1 MSAFVTDGPAW
12 PDNALP
18 LTGERTIP
26 GLAEEN
32 YWFRRHEVVYQ
43 RLADRCAG
51 RDVLEAGCGEG
62 YGADLI
68 ADVARRVIGL
78 DYDESAV
85 AHVRAR
91 YPRVEMQHGNLAA
104 LPLPDAAVD
113 VVVNFQVIE
122 HLWDQGQFV
131 AECLRVLRP
140 GGVLLMSTPNR
151 ITFSPG
157 RDTPINP
164 FHTRELN
171 AAELTEL
178 LHAAGFRIEGDATGC
193 FTAARLAE
201 LDARHG
207 GSIIDAQIARA
218 LADAPWPADLLA
230 DVASVTTDDFDLV
243 EAADAT
249 TGTSMKASIWWR
261 SRCGRDDAPSRYPG
275 LFTLVLHTH
284 LPWLAHHGRW
294 PVGEEWLYQSWSAAY
309 LPLMRVL
316 RTLAAED
323 RHHLLTLGMTPV
335 VTAQLDDPYC
345 LSGMHHWLANWRLR
359 ALEATTLRDPLRE
372 FGVREHDRGRSRAR
386 RVRYAVAPRRQPAA
400 A

>member
-1 MSAFVTDGPAW
+1 MSAFSYTEPPEDV
-12 PDNALP
+12 LP
-18 LTGERTIP
+18 LTGERTVP

-43 RLADRCAG
+43 RLASRCSG

-68 ADVARRVIGL
+68 SGVANRVIGL

-91 YPRVEMQHGNLAA
+91 YPRVDMRHGNLAE
-104 LPLPDAAVD
+104 LPLDDDEVD

-122 HLWDQGQFV
+122 HLWDQAQFV
-131 AECLRVLRP
+131 GECARVLRP
-140 GGVLLMSTPNR
+140 SGVLLMSTPNR

-178 LHAAGFRIEGDATGC
+178 LTDAGLVVEAMLGVFHG
-193 FTAARLAE
+193 ARLKE

-218 LADAPWPADLLA
+218 LADAPWSADLLA
-230 DVASVTTDDFDLV
+230 DVESIVTSDFDLI
-243 EAADAT
+243 EAGGLD
-249 TGTSMKASIWWR
+249 S
-261 SRCGRDDAPSRYPG
+261 PG
-275 LFTLVLHTH
+275 IDESLDLV
-284 LPWLAHHGRW
+284 AI
-294 PVGEEWLYQSWSAAY
+294 A
-309 LPLMRVL
+309 
-316 RTLAAED
+316 
-323 RHHLLTLGMTPV
+323 
-335 VTAQLDDPYC
+335 
-345 LSGMHHWLANWRLR
+345 
-359 ALEATTLRDPLRE
+359 
-372 FGVREHDRGRSRAR
+372 VR
-386 RVRYAVAPRRQPAA
+386 P
-400 A
+400 